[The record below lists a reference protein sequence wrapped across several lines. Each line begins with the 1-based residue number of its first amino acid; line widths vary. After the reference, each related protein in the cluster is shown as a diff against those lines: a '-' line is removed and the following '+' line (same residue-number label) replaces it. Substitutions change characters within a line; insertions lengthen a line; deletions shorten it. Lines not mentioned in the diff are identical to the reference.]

1 MGGLRAAD
9 TVNLLTEEVVVMRR
23 LRSVAL
29 AGLICLAFLLSLMHL
44 NTGHAQDK
52 AQVLEL
58 KAANFFPP
66 PSRQSKIVEDF
77 IADLEQR
84 TEGKVKVRYFAGGS
98 LLKATTMMD
107 GIEKGIADI
116 GVSHIEYTAGRMPVM
131 EAAELP
137 LAYPTGWVANQIMGD
152 FYLKF
157 KPKEMDTVHCMWW
170 HANAPSV
177 LHTTKPVRK
186 LEDLKGLTIR
196 APGIIGDVI
205 KALGGTPVP
214 MPAPETYDAMSKG
227 VIQGAFMATEAAKNF
242 RLAEVSKFMTNTW
255 VVGPSYPFYTVINKN
270 AYKKFSPE
278 IRSIFDQL
286 CGEYRE
292 RNALMW
298 NAIDFEGIA
307 AAKANKVE
315 YIDLSKE
322 ENQRW
327 EKAVEPVLEDYV
339 KRMTSKGFAEAE
351 VRGWIKWLRERTAFL
366 TQKQMDLGIKSV
378 TGPPELRP

>member
-1 MGGLRAAD
+1 
-9 TVNLLTEEVVVMRR
+9 MRKLSR
-23 LRSVAL
+23 VAL
-29 AGLICLAFLLSLMHL
+29 AGMVCLGFILSLVSFDAVQ
-44 NTGHAQDK
+44 AQDK
-52 AQVLEL
+52 EIQL
-58 KAANFFPP
+58 KVANFFPP
-66 PSRQSKIVEDF
+66 PSRQSKIIEDF

-84 TEGKVKVRYFAGGS
+84 AAGKIKIRYFAGGS

-116 GVSHIEYTAGRMPVM
+116 GVSHIEYTPGRMPVM

-137 LAYPTGWVANQIMGD
+137 LAYPTGWVANQIMTD

-157 KPKEMDTVHCMWW
+157 KPKEMDTVHIMWW
-170 HANAPSV
+170 HANSPSV
-177 LHTTKPVRK
+177 LHTTKPVRT
-186 LEDLKGLTIR
+186 LEDMKGLTIR

-205 KALGGTPVP
+205 KALGGTPAP

-242 RLAEVSKFMTNTW
+242 RLAEVSKFLTNTW
-255 VVGPSYPFYTVINKN
+255 VVGPSYPMYVVINKN
-270 AYKKFSPE
+270 SYKKFSPE
-278 IRSIFDQL
+278 LRSIFDEL

-292 RNALMW
+292 RAALMW

-322 ENQRW
+322 EGQKW
-327 EKAVEPVLEDYV
+327 EKAVQPVIDDYI
-339 KRMTSKGFAEAE
+339 KRMASRGFKEAE
-351 VRGWIKWLRERTAFL
+351 VQGWIKYLRERTEYL
-366 TQKQMDLGIKSV
+366 TKKQMEFRITSV
-378 TGPPELRP
+378 TGPPEMRQ